1 MRLEQNGRAGNAGP
15 QRLPAPFATTIPGLE
30 LWLCPLAAPVEALPA
45 FVSTLSA
52 AERART
58 ERLGNEALRARYVVG
73 RATLRML
80 LASALGLT
88 PAGVP
93 LRHGPRGRP
102 EVDLPGHVLDFN
114 VSHTRDVALIA
125 VLCDAPTTTR
135 IGVDIEHLDRE
146 VGADRL
152 ARRYLTPSERTDFEV
167 LPADARR
174 RRFLR
179 LWTCK
184 EAMSKATGD
193 GLRAPMRQ
201 LDVAVEDGLRLV
213 GGPPPYAP
221 PDWRLEAVA
230 LADDYVAT
238 VALWSGAPG
247 FDRYRDTPTNL

>member
-15 QRLPAPFATTIPGLE
+15 QRLPTPLATTIRGLE
-30 LWLCPLAAPVEALPA
+30 LWLCPLAAPVDALTA
-45 FVSTLSA
+45 FAATLSA
-52 AERART
+52 AERSRA
-58 ERLGNEALRARYVVG
+58 ERFGTEALQVRYVVG

-88 PAGVP
+88 PAAVP

-102 EVDLPGHVLDFN
+102 EVALPRHVLDFN

-125 VLCDAPTTTR
+125 ILHDATASTR

-146 VGADRL
+146 LGADRL
-152 ARRYLTPSERTDFEV
+152 ARRYLTPRERADFAA
-167 LPADARR
+167 LPPDARR

-184 EAMSKATGD
+184 EALSKATGD
-193 GLRAPMRQ
+193 GLRAPMGQ
-201 LDVAVEDGLRLV
+201 LDVAVGDGLRLV
-213 GGPPPYAP
+213 GGPPPYSP

-230 LADDYVAT
+230 LSADYVAT
-238 VALWSGAPG
+238 AALWSGAPG
-247 FDRYRDTPTNL
+247 SDRYRDTPTIA